1 MTELVSYNWS
11 RAGPNKDMIQCSNRQ
26 NSCQRA
32 TCECDKLFAER
43 LLFVKNSFKRKHHL
57 FWSRGTSEGQFDVER
72 RCKPA
77 GDSDSTTNRTCC
89 RDPNGPAVLFND
101 AKQEC
106 CKDFSVKPIGTC

>member
-11 RAGPNKDMIQCSNRQ
+11 RVGQNKDMIECTNRQ

-32 TCECDKLFAER
+32 TCECDKLFAES

-77 GDSDSTTNRTCC
+77 GDSDASTNRTCC
-89 RDPNGPAVLFND
+89 RDPNGPAILFNS